1 MEGLLRSWEYYKH
14 KMWQRNK
21 MPFLEGLVLLTG
33 FWDLKDILYLRQ
45 IRSKNKLV
53 SENAV
58 TQGHGSCFVKR
69 SIKNEKIF
77 LFRKKFFH
85 FIYHRYDS

>member
-21 MPFLEGLVLLTG
+21 MPFLEGLVLLCG

-45 IRSKNKLV
+45 ICS
-53 SENAV
+53 
-58 TQGHGSCFVKR
+58 
-69 SIKNEKIF
+69 
-77 LFRKKFFH
+77 
-85 FIYHRYDS
+85 